1 MSLGFMLVKLSGGRF
16 SPWVLCK
23 HLFLFFCLDAN
34 YFMVPKT
41 FINLR
46 FSKPKVKDNEA
57 GVRA

>member
-16 SPWVLCK
+16 LTLGSLQTS
-23 HLFLFFCLDAN
+23 LFFFCLDAN

>member
-16 SPWVLCK
+16 SLWVLCK
-23 HLFLFFCLDAN
+23 HLFFFCLDAN

-41 FINLR
+41 SINLR
-46 FSKPKVKDNEA
+46 FSKPKVKNNEA